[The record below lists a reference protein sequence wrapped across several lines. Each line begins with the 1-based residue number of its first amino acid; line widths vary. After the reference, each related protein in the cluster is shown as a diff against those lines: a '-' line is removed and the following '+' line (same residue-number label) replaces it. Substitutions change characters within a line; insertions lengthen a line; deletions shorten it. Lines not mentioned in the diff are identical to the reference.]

1 MSQLKIREMPREE
14 RPREKLAAH
23 GASALTDPELIAILL
38 RTGVPGAN
46 AIEVARKLLKDY
58 GSLAGLSR
66 CTVDEL
72 AGIRGIGPAKAVQL
86 VAAFGLGQR
95 LARETLSKQKI
106 DSPELV
112 NELVGPEMR
121 RLRKESLR
129 VILLDTRYHLIRVE
143 EVSIGSVNESI
154 AHPRDIFRPALVSS
168 AYAVIVVH
176 NHPSGDAS
184 PSQTDHSLTRRLAE
198 AAELLQIKLLD
209 HIIIG
214 APARRKPRLLQL
226 QGSRR
231 AVKIHPTALVD
242 PGARI
247 GADVEIGPFST
258 IGPEVAIGDNT
269 IVQSHVVIEGEVAIG
284 TGNFIGHGAV
294 IGAPPQDVSFSPER
308 KTRVE
313 IGNENVIREYCT
325 IHRGSAEGSATKIGD
340 NNFLMAGCA
349 SRSQLRNRKQCDHRQ
364 QLFARRS
371 RSRGQRGIS
380 RRRWCLSSIYAHW
393 ATGTYPRRLWFQQ
406 RYPTVRNRG

>member
-1 MSQLKIREMPREE
+1 MPQLKIREMPQDE
-14 RPREKLAAH
+14 RPREKLATH

-38 RTGVPGAN
+38 RTGIPGAN

-58 GSLAGLSR
+58 GSLSGLSR

-72 AGIRGIGPAKAVQL
+72 SKMRGVGFAKAVQL

-143 EVSIGSVNESI
+143 EVSMGSVNESI
-154 AHPRDIFRPALVSS
+154 AHPRDVFRPALVAS

-214 APARRKPRLLQL
+214 APAE
-226 QGSRR
+226 GN
-231 AVKIHPTALVD
+231 
-242 PGARI
+242 PGY
-247 GADVEIGPFST
+247 FSFK
-258 IGPEVAIGDNT
+258 E
-269 IVQSHVVIEGEVAIG
+269 
-284 TGNFIGHGAV
+284 
-294 IGAPPQDVSFSPER
+294 
-308 KTRVE
+308 
-313 IGNENVIREYCT
+313 
-325 IHRGSAEGSATKIGD
+325 
-340 NNFLMAGCA
+340 AGV
-349 SRSQLRNRKQCDHRQ
+349 L
-364 QLFARRS
+364 
-371 RSRGQRGIS
+371 
-380 RRRWCLSSIYAHW
+380 
-393 ATGTYPRRLWFQQ
+393 
-406 RYPTVRNRG
+406 

>member
-1 MSQLKIREMPREE
+1 MSQLKIREMPRDE

-23 GASALTDPELIAILL
+23 GAAALTSPELIAILL
-38 RTGVPGAN
+38 RTGRRGAN
-46 AIEVARKLLKDY
+46 AVEVARQLLEKY
-58 GSLAGLSR
+58 GSLTGLTR

-72 AGIRGIGPAKAVQL
+72 RKVKGIGPTKAVQL
-86 VAAFGLGQR
+86 VAAFGLGHR

-184 PSQTDHSLTRRLAE
+184 PSQTDHSLTRRLAG
-198 AAELLQIKLLD
+198 AAELFPIKLLD

-214 APARRKPRLLQL
+214 APA
-226 QGSRR
+226 
-231 AVKIHPTALVD
+231 
-242 PGARI
+242 
-247 GADVEIGPFST
+247 
-258 IGPEVAIGDNT
+258 
-269 IVQSHVVIEGEVAIG
+269 
-284 TGNFIGHGAV
+284 
-294 IGAPPQDVSFSPER
+294 
-308 KTRVE
+308 
-313 IGNENVIREYCT
+313 
-325 IHRGSAEGSATKIGD
+325 EGSPGYFSFKE
-340 NNFLMAGCA
+340 AGV
-349 SRSQLRNRKQCDHRQ
+349 L
-364 QLFARRS
+364 
-371 RSRGQRGIS
+371 
-380 RRRWCLSSIYAHW
+380 
-393 ATGTYPRRLWFQQ
+393 
-406 RYPTVRNRG
+406 

>member
-23 GASALTDPELIAILL
+23 GASALTSPELIAILL
-38 RTGVPGAN
+38 RTGRRGAN
-46 AIEVARKLLKDY
+46 AVELARQLLEKY
-58 GSLAGLSR
+58 GSLTGLTR

-72 AGIRGIGPAKAVQL
+72 RKVKGVGPTKAVQL

-129 VILLDTRYHLIRVE
+129 VI
-143 EVSIGSVNESI
+143 
-154 AHPRDIFRPALVSS
+154 
-168 AYAVIVVH
+168 VVH

-214 APARRKPRLLQL
+214 AP
-226 QGSRR
+226 SEEN
-231 AVKIHPTALVD
+231 
-242 PGARI
+242 PGY
-247 GADVEIGPFST
+247 FSFK
-258 IGPEVAIGDNT
+258 E
-269 IVQSHVVIEGEVAIG
+269 
-284 TGNFIGHGAV
+284 
-294 IGAPPQDVSFSPER
+294 
-308 KTRVE
+308 
-313 IGNENVIREYCT
+313 
-325 IHRGSAEGSATKIGD
+325 
-340 NNFLMAGCA
+340 AGV
-349 SRSQLRNRKQCDHRQ
+349 L
-364 QLFARRS
+364 
-371 RSRGQRGIS
+371 
-380 RRRWCLSSIYAHW
+380 
-393 ATGTYPRRLWFQQ
+393 
-406 RYPTVRNRG
+406 

>member
-1 MSQLKIREMPREE
+1 MSQLKIREMPRDE

-23 GASALTDPELIAILL
+23 GAAALTSPELIAILL
-38 RTGVPGAN
+38 RTGRRGAN
-46 AIEVARKLLKDY
+46 AVEVARQLLEKY
-58 GSLAGLSR
+58 GSLTGLTR

-72 AGIRGIGPAKAVQL
+72 RKVKGIGPTKAVQL
-86 VAAFGLGQR
+86 VAAFGLGHR

-214 APARRKPRLLQL
+214 APAD
-226 QGSRR
+226 GS
-231 AVKIHPTALVD
+231 
-242 PGARI
+242 PGY
-247 GADVEIGPFST
+247 FSFK
-258 IGPEVAIGDNT
+258 E
-269 IVQSHVVIEGEVAIG
+269 
-284 TGNFIGHGAV
+284 
-294 IGAPPQDVSFSPER
+294 
-308 KTRVE
+308 
-313 IGNENVIREYCT
+313 
-325 IHRGSAEGSATKIGD
+325 
-340 NNFLMAGCA
+340 AGV
-349 SRSQLRNRKQCDHRQ
+349 L
-364 QLFARRS
+364 
-371 RSRGQRGIS
+371 
-380 RRRWCLSSIYAHW
+380 
-393 ATGTYPRRLWFQQ
+393 
-406 RYPTVRNRG
+406 